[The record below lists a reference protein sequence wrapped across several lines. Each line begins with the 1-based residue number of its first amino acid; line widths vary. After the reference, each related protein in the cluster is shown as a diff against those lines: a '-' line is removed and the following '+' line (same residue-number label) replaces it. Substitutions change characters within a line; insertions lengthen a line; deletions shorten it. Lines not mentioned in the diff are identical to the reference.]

1 MGDRLTLRNKSALGD
16 LQTTES
22 PSDPP
27 PHMAYQIHTAPPS
40 KIDVVLGKTIPSL
53 LDDAVERHPNPR
65 GLNNPRGSGW
75 LTVSNG
81 ELRDAAN
88 EIAVGLLESGLHRGD
103 HVAFFMES
111 DLYFAMADFGTLIAG
126 IVNVPLYTTYAPE
139 NLVYV
144 TTHGEAKAMFVSDR
158 EMLDNFAGWA
168 GQVPDVKTVILAEGS
183 GDGVSLPDGVTLV
196 TLDALRERGRAAIAA
211 APNRP
216 DELRDQ
222 VEASDLATL
231 IYTSGTTGMPKGVM
245 LTHENISS
253 NVMSALPA
261 LGNLGHQ
268 DEVILTFLPMTHI
281 FARTLTIAHVAW
293 GHTLYFT
300 NPDLLV
306 GHLAEVKPTMFST
319 VPRVLEKVYDKVSLG
334 VAEADGLK
342 KKIGSWALEMGQEYD
357 LSKPG
362 GGVSPVK
369 HAVADKLVY
378 SKLREKLGLT
388 RVKAVASGGA
398 ALRADLASSFTAFG
412 IPIVQG
418 YGLTETSPVITMN
431 NIKANRA
438 GTVGQPIPG
447 VEVAIAEDGE
457 ILSRGPNTM
466 RGYYKA
472 DDKTA
477 EVIDGDGWF
486 HTGDIGEFTPDGFL
500 KITDRKKALFKLSTG
515 KYVIPQPIENK
526 LTEDP
531 LIEQAVVV
539 GNSQKFCTALI
550 FPNMEQLPIWA
561 RENGVA
567 ASGPEMLKDP
577 KVKAHFEALVADANQ
592 GMDHWS
598 QVQRFRLVPEAMTVE
613 NELLTPTMKV
623 KRSQVSKAY
632 DDDIEQMYK
641 ASVPA
646 GSHGVTA
653 VA

>member
-1 MGDRLTLRNKSALGD
+1 MAL
-16 LQTTES
+16 
-22 PSDPP
+22 
-27 PHMAYQIHTAPPS
+27 QIHTAPAS
-40 KIDVVLGKTIPSL
+40 NIEVVLGKTIPAL
-53 LDDAVERHPNPR
+53 LDDAVEKYPNAKAF
-65 GLNNPRGSGW
+65 NNPQDSGW
-75 LTVSNG
+75 MTMSNT
-81 ELRDAAN
+81 EMRDAAD
-88 EIAVGLLESGLHRGD
+88 EIALGLLENGLDRGD
-103 HVAFFMES
+103 HVAFFMDS

-144 TTHGEAKAMFVSDR
+144 TQHGEAKAMFVSNP
-158 EMLDNFAGWA
+158 EMLANFAGWA
-168 GQVPDVKTVILAEGS
+168 EKVPDVRLVVLAEGAAP
-183 GDGVSLPDGVTLV
+183 GGTALPDGVRLM
-196 TLDALRERGRAAIAA
+196 TLDELRQSGRAAKAA

-222 VEASDLATL
+222 IDAQDLATL

-253 NVMSALPA
+253 NVLSSLPA
-261 LGNLGHQ
+261 LGEIGHQ
-268 DEVILTFLPMTHI
+268 EEVILTFLPMTHI
-281 FARTLTIAHVAW
+281 FARTLTISHVAY

-334 VAEADGLK
+334 VAESDGLK
-342 KKIGSWALEMGQEYD
+342 KTIGSWALELAQGYD
-357 LSKPG
+357 LAKPG
-362 GGVSPVK
+362 GGVPGWK

-388 RVKAVASGGA
+388 RVKTVASGGA
-398 ALRADLASSFTAFG
+398 ALRSDLASSFTAFG

-431 NIKANRA
+431 SVSANRA

-466 RGYYKA
+466 KGYFKA

-486 HTGDIGEFTPDGFL
+486 HTGDIGEFTPEGFL

-550 FPNMEQLPIWA
+550 FPNMEQLPLWA
-561 RENGVA
+561 KDRGIT
-567 ASGPEMLKDP
+567 ASGEALLKDP
-577 KVKAHFEALVADANQ
+577 QVKAHFEGLVADANK

-623 KRSQVSKAY
+623 KRGQVNKAY
-632 DDDIEQMYK
+632 DEAIDQMYK
-641 ASVPA
+641 ADVEASA
-646 GSHGVTA
+646 HGVTA

>member
-1 MGDRLTLRNKSALGD
+1 MAL
-16 LQTTES
+16 
-22 PSDPP
+22 
-27 PHMAYQIHTAPPS
+27 QIHTAPPS
-40 KIDVVLGKTIPSL
+40 NIEVVLGKTIPSL
-53 LDDAVERHPNPR
+53 LDDAADNYPNPKAF
-65 GLNNPRGSGW
+65 NNPDGSGW
-75 LTVSNG
+75 NTMSNG
-81 ELRDAAN
+81 DVRDAAD
-88 EIAVGLLESGLHRGD
+88 EIALGLLENGLERGD
-103 HVAFFMES
+103 HVAFFMDS
-111 DLYFAMADFGTLIAG
+111 DLNFVLADMGTLIAG

-144 TTHGEAKAMFVSDR
+144 TQHGEAKAMFVSNP
-158 EMLDNFAGWA
+158 EMLSNFAGWA
-168 GQVPDVKTVILAEGS
+168 DQVPDVKLVILAEGS
-183 GDGVSLPDGVTLV
+183 GAGAGLPEGVSLMTMDE
-196 TLDALRERGRAAIAA
+196 LRQSGRKAKEA

-222 VEASDLATL
+222 IDAQDLATL

-253 NVMSALPA
+253 NVLAALPA
-261 LGNLGHQ
+261 LGALGHQ
-268 DEVILTFLPMTHI
+268 EEVILTFLPMTHI
-281 FARTLTIAHVAW
+281 FARTLTIAHVAY

-300 NPDLLV
+300 NPDQLV

-334 VAEADGLK
+334 VAESDGLK
-342 KKIGSWALEMGQEYD
+342 KTIGSWALDLAQDYD
-357 LSKPG
+357 LAKPG
-362 GGVSPVK
+362 GGLPGWK
-369 HAVADKLVY
+369 AAIADKLVY

-388 RVKAVASGGA
+388 RVKTVAAGGA
-398 ALRADLASSFTAFG
+398 ALRTDLANSFTAFG

-431 NIKANRA
+431 NVTANRA
-438 GTVGQPIPG
+438 GTVGRPIPG

-466 RGYYKA
+466 KGYFKA
-472 DDKTA
+472 EDKTA
-477 EVIDGDGWF
+477 EVIDSDGWF
-486 HTGDIGEFTPDGFL
+486 HTGDIGEFTPEGFL

-550 FPNMEQLPIWA
+550 FPNMEQLPHWA
-561 RENGVA
+561 RENGVT
-567 ASGPEMLKDP
+567 ASGDDLLRDP
-577 KVKAHFEALVADANQ
+577 KVKAHFEELVAEANQ

-598 QVQRFRLVPEAMTVE
+598 QVQRFRLVPEPMTVE

-623 KRSQVSKAY
+623 KRGQVNKAY
-632 DDDIEQMYK
+632 DDSINEMYNAK
-641 ASVPA
+641 VDA
-646 GSHGVTA
+646 GAHGVTA
-653 VA
+653 VL

>member
-1 MGDRLTLRNKSALGD
+1 MAL
-16 LQTTES
+16 
-22 PSDPP
+22 
-27 PHMAYQIHTAPPS
+27 QIHTAPPS
-40 KIDVVLGKTIPSL
+40 NIEVVLGKTIPAL
-53 LDDAVERHPNPR
+53 LDDAVEKYPNAKAF
-65 GLNNPRGSGW
+65 NNPQGSGW
-75 LTVSNG
+75 ATMSNT
-81 ELRDAAN
+81 EMREAAD
-88 EIAVGLLESGLHRGD
+88 EVALGLLENGLDRGD
-103 HVAFFMES
+103 HVAFFMDS
-111 DLYFAMADFGTLIAG
+111 DMYFAMADFGTLIAG
-126 IVNVPLYTTYAPE
+126 IVNVPLYTTYAPD

-144 TTHGEAKAMFVSDR
+144 TQHGEAKAMFVSNP
-158 EMLDNFAGWA
+158 EMLTNFAGWA
-168 GQVPDVKTVILAEGS
+168 EKVPDVKLVVLAEGAAP
-183 GDGVSLPDGVTLV
+183 GGTTLPDGVCLM
-196 TLDALRERGRAAIAA
+196 TLDELRQSGRTAKAAT
-211 APNRP
+211 PNRP

-222 VEASDLATL
+222 IDAQDLATL

-253 NVMSALPA
+253 NVLSSLPA
-261 LGNLGHQ
+261 LGQIGHQ
-268 DEVILTFLPMTHI
+268 EEIILTFLPMTHI
-281 FARTLTIAHVAW
+281 FARTLTISHVAY

-334 VAEADGLK
+334 VAESDGLK
-342 KKIGSWALEMGQEYD
+342 KTIGSWALDLGQEYD
-357 LSKPG
+357 LAKPG
-362 GGVSPVK
+362 GGVPGWK

-388 RVKAVASGGA
+388 RVKTVASGGA
-398 ALRADLASSFTAFG
+398 ALRSDLASSFTAFG

-431 NIKANRA
+431 SVNANRA

-466 RGYYKA
+466 KGYFKA

-477 EVIDGDGWF
+477 EVIDDDGWF
-486 HTGDIGEFTPDGFL
+486 HTGDIGEFTPEGFL

-526 LTEDP
+526 LTEDS

-550 FPNMEQLPIWA
+550 FPNMEQLPLWA
-561 RENGVA
+561 KDRGIT
-567 ASGPEMLKDP
+567 ASGEALLKDP
-577 KVKAHFEALVADANQ
+577 QVKAHFESLVADANK

-623 KRSQVSKAY
+623 KRGQVNKAY
-632 DDDIEQMYK
+632 DDSINEMYK
-641 ASVPA
+641 ADVETSA
-646 GSHGVTA
+646 HGVTA
-653 VA
+653 VV